1 MLDKNNPG
9 FFKRERIRPG
19 FLLLCTIMNFPLLV
33 ARRYLFAKRSTN
45 AINIITGISVF
56 GIAVGTMAL
65 ILVLSVFNGFEDLL
79 SDLFGH
85 FNPELK
91 VTPAKGKTF
100 TADSLTLGRIR
111 ALPGVAT
118 VSETL
123 EEIAFFEYEG
133 AQDFGVLKG
142 VDDNFARIN
151 GIDSTVREGE
161 YLLIEE
167 GRNCAVLGAGMRNK
181 LSINMNN
188 PIAALT
194 IYMPTEKQ
202 GGVLSK
208 PFITRYAYPKGTFSI
223 QQDFDNQY
231 VLTNLP
237 FVREL
242 LEAPPGTVSSLEIKC
257 KPGVQA
263 ATIKKDLADILGEG
277 FIFKDRYEQN
287 EAFFKVM
294 QLEKWMG
301 YAITCLMMILMVFN
315 MVGALWMIV
324 LDKQKDISTLKSLG
338 ADDSAIRRIFLSE
351 GLLLTALG
359 MVIGMVLSIGL
370 YIIQKTYGIVSIPQG
385 FLVESYPISMRIWDF
400 LTVTLTVLSIGL
412 LASLPPASRAVR
424 VPAFLREE

>member
-1 MLDKNNPG
+1 
-9 FFKRERIRPG
+9 
-19 FLLLCTIMNFPLLV
+19 
-33 ARRYLFAKRSTN
+33 
-45 AINIITGISVF
+45 
-56 GIAVGTMAL
+56 
-65 ILVLSVFNGFEDLL
+65 
-79 SDLFGH
+79 
-85 FNPELK
+85 
-91 VTPAKGKTF
+91 
-100 TADSLTLGRIR
+100 
-111 ALPGVAT
+111 

-142 VDDNFARIN
+142 VDDNFARVN
-151 GIDSTVREGE
+151 GIDSTVREGD
-161 YLLIEE
+161 YLLAEE

-181 LSINMNN
+181 LSINVHN

-208 PFITRYAYPKGTFSI
+208 PFITRFVYPKGTFSI

-231 VLTNLP
+231 ILTNLE

-257 KPGVQA
+257 KPGVSVA
-263 ATIKKDLADILGEG
+263 AVKNDLADILGEG
-277 FIFKDRYEQN
+277 FVLKDRFEQN

-301 YAITCLMMILMVFN
+301 YAITCLMLTLMAFN

-324 LDKQKDISTLKSLG
+324 LDKQKDISVLKSLG
-338 ADDSAIRRIFLSE
+338 ADDPVIRRIFLGE

-359 MVIGMVLSIGL
+359 MVIGMVLAVGL
-370 YIIQKTYGIVSIPQG
+370 YIVQKTYGIVSIPQG
-385 FLVESYPISMRIWDF
+385 FLVESYPISMRVQDF
-400 LTVTLTVLSIGL
+400 IPVTLTVLIIGL
-412 LASLPPASRAVR
+412 LHRCRRPAVR
-424 VPAFLREE
+424 CGVPAFLREE

>member
-1 MLDKNNPG
+1 
-9 FFKRERIRPG
+9 
-19 FLLLCTIMNFPLLV
+19 MNFPLLV

-56 GIAVGTMAL
+56 GIAIGTMAL

-85 FNPELK
+85 FNPEVK
-91 VTPAKGKTF
+91 VTPAKGKIF
-100 TADSLTLGRIR
+100 TTDSLTLQKIR
-111 ALPGVAT
+111 ALPGVAV

-142 VDDNFARIN
+142 VDDNFARVN
-151 GIDSTVREGE
+151 GIDSTVREGD
-161 YLLIEE
+161 YLLAEE

-181 LSINMNN
+181 LSINVHN

-208 PFITRYAYPKGTFSI
+208 PFITRFVYPKGTFSI

-231 VLTNLP
+231 ILTNLE

-257 KPGVQA
+257 KPGVSVA
-263 ATIKKDLADILGEG
+263 AVKNDLADILGEG
-277 FIFKDRYEQN
+277 FVLKDRFEQN

-301 YAITCLMMILMVFN
+301 YAITCLMLILMAFN

-324 LDKQKDISTLKSLG
+324 LDKQKDISVLKSLG
-338 ADDSAIRRIFLSE
+338 ADDPVIRRIFLGE

-359 MVIGMVLSIGL
+359 MVIGMVLAVGL
-370 YIIQKTYGIVSIPQG
+370 YIVQKTYGIVSIPQG
-385 FLVESYPISMRIWDF
+385 FLVESYPISMRVQDF
-400 LTVTLTVLSIGL
+400 IPVTLTVLIIGL
-412 LASLPPASRAVR
+412 LASLPPAGRAVR